1 MILLYTLLLFVLGSI
16 KLAVGRR
23 ATSLGRKYSTL
34 VEAVQKRLRELNTRP
49 GNGWK
54 GDVCHLAKNQ
64 YELAQLVQQRD
75 RVEARHYAWQ
85 HAADRLGHW
94 GHRLRAWKGQKLPY
108 TLGAVDVWLVLT
120 LIDHAG
126 VGELVSTRRLYEL
139 VAGLFA
145 S

>member
-16 KLAVGRR
+16 KLVVGRR
-23 ATSLGRKYSTL
+23 AARLGRNYSVL

-49 GNGWK
+49 GNGK
-54 GDVCHLAKNQ
+54 ADVCQTARAQ
-64 YELAQLVQQRD
+64 YELGLLVQKRD
-75 RVEARHYAWQ
+75 RVEAKHFAWQ
-85 HAADRLGHW
+85 HWADRLGRWLHAV
-94 GHRLRAWKGQKLPY
+94 GAWKGQKLPY

-126 VGELVSTRRLYEL
+126 VGDFVSARRLFDV
-139 VAGLFA
+139 VAGLFT